1 MTRTAP
7 LTPPVVPVTEAR
19 HRGTIDGPTT
29 ATPTRLGRVLPAA
42 DAGGAVGAGTDP
54 RSRPHDTTVPIRP
67 LTFRELLDVPFALIQ
82 PDIGRLAGF
91 AGVLLLVGELTVVGA
106 TGGVSHL
113 TDGSDGG
120 TALAAVLAT
129 MCCAW
134 LLRFVLR
141 GVSTAV
147 GLARVF
153 AAPIGW
159 RTALSR
165 FGARWRPLLLFQALF
180 TFVGVGVLLAG
191 IPLLFLGPAIPVWL
205 GRVRAKRF
213 VAVPIIMAEGLP
225 ARAAMER
232 AHMLARDVLWART
245 GLWIC
250 QRLLFGLLAI
260 PLLAIPLFISDI
272 SGTHRWAFIVLVSSA
287 ALLLVAFGEIVE
299 ASSRVVCYVDLRC
312 RREGLDIPVPG
323 SPPDGRPTP
332 VGGPIPADFPGNETF
347 GGRR

>member
-1 MTRTAP
+1 M
-7 LTPPVVPVTEAR
+7 PV
-19 HRGTIDGPTT
+19 
-29 ATPTRLGRVLPAA
+29 PTRLGRVLPAA
-42 DAGGAVGAGTDP
+42 DTDGAVGAGPDP
-54 RSRPHDTTVPIRP
+54 QSRPRDTTVPVRP

-91 AGVLLLVGELTVVGA
+91 AGVLLLVGELAVVGA
-106 TGGVSHL
+106 TGAVSHL

-120 TALAAVLAT
+120 TALAAILAT

-141 GVSTAV
+141 GVGTAI

-153 AAPIGW
+153 AQPIGW
-159 RTALSR
+159 RAALSR
-165 FGARWRPLLLFQALF
+165 FGARWRPLLLFQTLF
-180 TFVGVGVLLAG
+180 TLVGVGVLLLG
-191 IPLLFLGPAIPVWL
+191 IPLSFIGPVGPVWL
-205 GRVRAKRF
+205 GRLRAKRF

-225 ARAAMER
+225 ARAAMDR

-245 GLWIC
+245 GLWVC

-260 PLLAIPLFISDI
+260 PLLAIPLFVSDI
-272 SGTHRWAFIVLVSSA
+272 SGTHRWAFIVLLSSA

-323 SPPDGRPTP
+323 FSPGSPSGSRPAV
-332 VGGPIPADFPGNETF
+332 VGGPMQAGFPGTEPF
-347 GGRR
+347 GGRW

>member
-1 MTRTAP
+1 MA
-7 LTPPVVPVTEAR
+7 A
-19 HRGTIDGPTT
+19 
-29 ATPTRLGRVLPAA
+29 PTRLGRVLPAA

-54 RSRPHDTTVPIRP
+54 RSRPRDTTVPVRP

-91 AGVLLLVGELTVVGA
+91 AGILLLVGELAVVGA
-106 TGGVSHL
+106 TGGISHL

-120 TALAAVLAT
+120 TTLAAILAT

-153 AAPIGW
+153 AEPIGW

-165 FGARWRPLLLFQALF
+165 FGTRWRPLLLFQALF
-180 TFVGVGVLLAG
+180 TLVGVGVLL
-191 IPLLFLGPAIPVWL
+191 ISTPLSFIGPIGLVWL
-205 GRVRAKRF
+205 GRLRAKRF

-225 ARAAMER
+225 ARAAMDR
-232 AHMLARDVLWART
+232 AHMLARSVLWPRA

-272 SGTHRWAFIVLVSSA
+272 SGTHRWAFIVLLSSA

-323 SPPDGRPTP
+323 SPSGTRPVA
-332 VGGPIPADFPGNETF
+332 VGAPMPAGYPGTEPF